1 MLGREENESVLQL
14 KGLTPTG
21 TLPLGVLSGGRRTL
35 QSGECKRS
43 RASPQQL
50 TRSPADTNFPCLH
63 SHRETNSRSA
73 RTRTHS
79 PASSGALSGA
89 RPCLA
94 CCPRL
99 VIIISLVKIKCSISH
114 NPSACHHQ
122 ADEIIQRSFLPPVL
136 NCQKKKKTVQNVV
149 QNDFENITDG

>member
-1 MLGREENESVLQL
+1 MLDREENESVLQL

-43 RASPQQL
+43 RASQQQL
-50 TRSPADTNFPCLH
+50 TRSPADTNSPCLH
-63 SHRETNSRSA
+63 SHRETNCRSA
-73 RTRTHS
+73 RTRTR
-79 PASSGALSGA
+79 PNIKRRPLGG

-99 VIIISLVKIKCSISH
+99 VILISLVKLNAQFHTIPARVSI
-114 NPSACHHQ
+114 
-122 ADEIIQRSFLPPVL
+122 RLMKSFSSVFYCLFLIVKRR
-136 NCQKKKKTVQNVV
+136 NKSSV
-149 QNDFENITDG
+149 